1 MEWEIIFLMLIIII
15 NDTFLHIL
23 SIVLYIYK
31 VINYR
36 LFKTKIA
43 NIGIKIK

>member
-1 MEWEIIFLMLIIII
+1 MI
-15 NDTFLHIL
+15 NLKTFLHIL

-36 LFKTKIA
+36 LFKNKIIIA
-43 NIGIKIK
+43 NIEIKIK